1 MTSPALSYL
10 MANQA
15 IDQLVADIGGNDDER
30 ASYMI
35 MRAALRRI
43 RASKGTAVAAE
54 KAYALADEM
63 VSS

>member
-10 MANQA
+10 MVNQA
-15 IDQLVADIGGNDDER
+15 IDQLIADIGGNDVEPI
-30 ASYMI
+30 AYQV
-35 MRAALRRI
+35 MRAALLRI
-43 RASKGTAVAAE
+43 RASKGTSVAAE